1 MDLDAAAAAVPA
13 AAGALAAYGGAYAGH
28 AGLADDSD
36 LQQRN
41 AVQNAYPTIN
51 VKVRDDFQ
59 R

>member
-1 MDLDAAAAAVPA
+1 MELDAAAAAAVPA
-13 AAGALAAYGGAYAGH
+13 ASGALAAYAGH